1 MDQFHPVSFGFGGDL
16 EMAGYYDSL
25 PDALKRALCYHL
37 SEFRSVDELK
47 DYVDKL
53 NSHEKTSEF
62 PQTFFSYR
70 AL

>member
-47 DYVDKL
+47 DYVEKL
-53 NSHEKTSEF
+53 NSHEKNV
-62 PQTFFSYR
+62 
-70 AL
+70 